1 MEPHQGGGQGV
12 GRATRGCNLRSSTMR
27 LLRDGSSI
35 AVHAPAKV
43 NLFFEVLGKRGDGYH
58 EIETL
63 MCPISLYDTLHF
75 YEQAG
80 GRTEFE
86 CVIASGKDRDRGWG
100 SDVPTGGT
108 NLVVRAVE
116 WVRRETGAKRGV
128 AIRLIKRIPTAAG
141 LGGGSSDAAAALVAT
156 NALWNLGLSQAE
168 LRRGAAELGSDVPFF
183 LAGGPAMCRGR
194 GERVEPVR
202 GVGKLHMVVVR
213 PPAGLSTADVYRACR
228 APEHPQSADA
238 LLDALA
244 RGDQRQIG
252 RRLLNRLAPAAARL
266 STWMEQLRVRLAG
279 LDLVGYS
286 MSGSGSA
293 WYGICRNAGQA
304 RRLARCL
311 QATRAGSVF
320 AVQSCC

>member
-1 MEPHQGGGQGV
+1 
-12 GRATRGCNLRSSTMR
+12 MR
-27 LLRDGSSI
+27 LLRHGSSI
-35 AVHAPAKV
+35 VVHAPAKV
-43 NLFFEVLGKRGDGYH
+43 NLFFEVLGKRSDGYH

-63 MCPISLYDTLHF
+63 MCPISLYDTLCVSEASDGQTQF
-75 YEQAG
+75 ACTNASMAG
-80 GRTEFE
+80 PGPSW
-86 CVIASGKDRDRGWG
+86 VG
-100 SDVPTGGT
+100 DVPSGST

-116 WVRRETGAKRGV
+116 WLRRRTGANRGI

-156 NALWNLGLSQAE
+156 NALWSLGLSQAE
-168 LRRGAAELGSDVPFF
+168 LWRGAAELGSDVPFF
-183 LAGGPAMCRGR
+183 LAGGPAICRGR
-194 GERVEPVR
+194 GEHVEPVT
-202 GVGKLHMVVVR
+202 GIGKLHFVVVR

-228 APEHPQSADA
+228 VSEQPQSPQP

-244 RGDQRQIG
+244 RGEQQRIG
-252 RRLLNRLAPAAARL
+252 RLLLNRLAPAAAGL
-266 STWMEQLRVRLAG
+266 STWMARLRARLAE

-293 WYGICRNAGQA
+293 WYGICRHAGQA
-304 RRLARCL
+304 RRLASQL